1 MAQPEPVNYPGV
13 KFSVKIKC
21 GLSKPFRAKCVTIFH
36 VVFMTILVLWS
47 LVSCFEPGIHHIQIV
62 WMRLTVW
69 PIVLFLHFVLQATIF
84 TAIRNG
90 KTKMLDKCLVILGA
104 IVVTGVLLIL
114 GMWFMVYVQGC
125 FSLGVAVVASHF
137 LHLYLIFVL
146 FQFNQELKNNVKCR
160 DDQVNFIV

>member
-1 MAQPEPVNYPGV
+1 
-13 KFSVKIKC
+13 
-21 GLSKPFRAKCVTIFH
+21 
-36 VVFMTILVLWS
+36 
-47 LVSCFEPGIHHIQIV
+47 
-62 WMRLTVW
+62 
-69 PIVLFLHFVLQATIF
+69 
-84 TAIRNG
+84 
-90 KTKMLDKCLVILGA
+90 MLDKCLVILGA

-160 DDQVNFIV
+160 DDQVNFIVWGGDLFSCSDSKIIYFSIFHINLFSFWDEKSGL